1 MEKFVEQGYLYDFYG
16 ELLTERQQQVYESV
30 VLEDYSLS
38 EVAEDLGISRQGVHD
53 MIKRCTKALEGYEE
67 KLHLIA
73 KFQSAKQ
80 KVAQI
85 DALAKEFHSSHNE
98 AIMEEIGQISNQ
110 ILEEL

>member
-1 MEKFVEQGYLYDFYG
+1 
-16 ELLTERQQQVYESV
+16 
-30 VLEDYSLS
+30 
-38 EVAEDLGISRQGVHD
+38 
-53 MIKRCTKALEGYEE
+53 MIKRCTKSLEGYEE

-110 ILEEL
+110 ILEEPSSVQTGTIPALVRRH

>member
-1 MEKFVEQGYLYDFYG
+1 MEKFVEQTFLFDFYG
-16 ELLTERQQQVYESV
+16 ELLTERQRQVYTSV
-30 VLEDYSLS
+30 VFEDYSLS
-38 EVAEDLGISRQGVHD
+38 EVAEELGISRQGVHD